1 MTRLFPLTIF
11 LGALAASGSAAG
23 SDTLRCGSHLVSTGD
38 TKVEVL
44 IKCGEPAWK
53 DGWTDELIDG
63 VDTAVER
70 GISVDRERWV
80 YNFGPNA
87 FLEFLSFDN
96 GRLTGITAGGYGY
109 NGGLPSAR
117 SCDQE
122 QIHTGL
128 SQYEVLHRCGEP
140 FFKDSHYE
148 QRLTAV
154 KHGVS
159 RLADLRIDE
168 WTYNLGPTQFL
179 RILKFENGQL
189 VSITTGDRGF

>member
-1 MTRLFPLTIF
+1 MIF
-11 LGALAASGSAAG
+11 LAALAASGSAAG

-44 IKCGEPAWK
+44 IKCGAPAWK
-53 DGWTDELIDG
+53 DTWTDEVIDG
-63 VDTAVER
+63 IDATLGRAV
-70 GISVDRERWV
+70 SVGRERWV

-96 GRLTGITAGGYGY
+96 DRLTGITAGSYGY
-109 NGGLPSAR
+109 SESPPSAR
-117 SCDQE
+117 SCNPE
-122 QIHTGL
+122 QFNNGL
-128 SQYEVLHRCGEP
+128 SQYEVLQRCGEP

-148 QRLTAV
+148 RRLSVV

-159 RLADLRIDE
+159 RLADLRVDE

-179 RILKFENGQL
+179 RILKFENGRL
-189 VSITTGDRGF
+189 MSVTTGDRGF

>member
-1 MTRLFPLTIF
+1 MIF
-11 LGALAASGSAAG
+11 LAALAASGSAAG

-53 DGWTDELIDG
+53 DSWTDELIDG
-63 VDTAVER
+63 ADTDVER

-109 NGGLPSAR
+109 SEGSPSAR
-117 SCDQE
+117 SCDPE
-122 QIHTGL
+122 QFHTGL
-128 SQYEVLHRCGEP
+128 SQYEVLQRCGEP
-140 FFKDSHYE
+140 FFKDSHHE
-148 QRLTAV
+148 QRLSTV

-159 RLADLRIDE
+159 RLAGLRVDE
-168 WTYNLGPTQFL
+168 WTYNLGPAQFL
-179 RILKFENGQL
+179 RVLKFENGQL
-189 VSITTGDRGF
+189 VSVTTGDRGF